1 MIAEY
6 VVSVIVLLVS
16 VVFFAMTFTFPKISA
31 DPGGMSLFPRV
42 MCLIAG
48 IGALRSL
55 VNLARKQLECG
66 FNPLALARRNLEAAR
81 QGAYGRQVAVARR
94 MAWVFAFTIGYPWV
108 MLKAGFLLS
117 TIIYVFALMK
127 LLGAKT
133 LMGVVLSCVMTGM
146 IYLFFVR
153 VVQAYVPPGEWVTSL
168 LD

>member
-1 MIAEY
+1 
-6 VVSVIVLLVS
+6 VSL
-16 VVFFAMTFTFPKISA
+16 VFFALTFSFPRISA

-48 IGALRSL
+48 IGALWSL
-55 VNLARKQLECG
+55 VGLIRKRLEHG
-66 FNPLALARRNLEAAR
+66 FNPLALARRYSEAAW
-81 QGAYGRQVAVARR
+81 QGAYRGQLAVARR

-127 LLGAKT
+127 LLGART
-133 LMGVVLSCVMTGM
+133 VMGVVLSCVMTGM
-146 IYLFFVR
+146 IYLFFVL

>member
-6 VVSVIVLLVS
+6 IVNLIVLLVS
-16 VVFFAMTFTFPKISA
+16 VVFFALTFSFPRISA

-48 IGALRSL
+48 IGALCSL
-55 VNLARKQLECG
+55 VNLIRRQVNSG
-66 FNPLALARRNLEAAR
+66 FNPLASVRRHLKAAR
-81 QGAYGRQVAVARR
+81 HGAYDAQVGIARR
-94 MAWVFAFTIGYPWV
+94 MVWVFAYTIIYPWL

-117 TIIYVFALMK
+117 TITYVFALMK
-127 LLGAKT
+127 LLGART
-133 LMGVVLSCVMTGM
+133 VMGVVLSCVMTGM
-146 IYLFFVR
+146 IYLFFVL